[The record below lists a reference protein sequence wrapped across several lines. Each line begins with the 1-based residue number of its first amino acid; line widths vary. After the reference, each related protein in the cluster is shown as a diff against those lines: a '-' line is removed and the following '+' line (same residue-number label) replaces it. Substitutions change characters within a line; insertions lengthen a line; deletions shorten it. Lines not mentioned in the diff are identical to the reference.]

1 MDDIDR
7 AQEREQQDRDRAIAA
22 AHCSATAPALPAVG
36 ECYNCQSSVPTGLRF
51 CDKPCADDYTAR
63 KNAEVRRGLYE

>member
-7 AQEREQQDRDRAIAA
+7 AQEREQMDRSAAIAA
-22 AHCSATAPALPAVG
+22 AAHSAPALPACG
-36 ECYNCQSSVPTGLRF
+36 QCYNCQSSVPDGARF
-51 CDKPCADDYTAR
+51 CDKPCADDWTAR